1 MEESRNGSPVNK
13 NINRN
18 TDRTVIHIN
27 YIYIPSYFFSKL
39 KPISIKSSFFFYIS
53 YNVDKI

>member
-39 KPISIKSSFFFYIS
+39 KPISIKSSFFYIS